1 MSKSSEETMK
11 KDEMKVLDVLRRHA
25 KENINELCKRCDFS
39 PQKVARIIKNLEKK
53 EIIWGYSAVDDGE
66 ASDLKHFVLI
76 LKRNTKSVES
86 NIRKGVI
93 TDFLDDYVPNQL
105 KIENIYFTHG
115 SYDGVVTF
123 YAPDLTSAKKLIE
136 EIIKRIGDYFNEYL
150 LLETLFPIRKQGLKN
165 PKLKNL
171 VEYL

>member
-1 MSKSSEETMK
+1 
-11 KDEMKVLDVLRRHA
+11 MKVLDVLRRHA

-115 SYDGVVTF
+115 SFDGVVTF
-123 YAPDLTSAKKLIE
+123 YAPDLVSAKMLVQ
-136 EIIKRIGDYFNEYL
+136 EIIKKIGDYFNEYL
-150 LLETLFPIRKQGLKN
+150 LLETLFPIRKQGIKN
-165 PKLKNL
+165 PQLKNL
-171 VEYL
+171 VEFL